1 MGYYSRVVITLF
13 ENDYNSLVVKA
24 SQECP
29 RALELIRGSQL
40 RYIDNIVT
48 MYWGDVKWYQTFED
62 VNFIM
67 HFIESGIKYNFK
79 RIGEE
84 ACDIEEE
91 YDDDDWEL
99 GEYTEITRDF
109 IIFGDSVNS
118 EEYIEN
124 ALQNY
129 REQQEANSNRND
141 EDIEDIS
148 EEELLKI
155 IA

>member
-1 MGYYSRVVITLF
+1 MGYYSSVVITLF

-29 RALELIRGSQL
+29 RALDLIKNSRLGH
-40 RYIDNIVT
+40 IDNIVT
-48 MYWGDVKWYQTFED
+48 MYWDCIKWYQTFEE

-67 HFIESGIKYNFK
+67 HFIKSGIKYNFK
-79 RIGEE
+79 LIGEE
-84 ACDIEEE
+84 DCDVEEV
-91 YDDDDWEL
+91 YNDDDWEL
-99 GEYTEITRDF
+99 GGYTEITREF
-109 IIFGDSVNS
+109 IIHGSVVDS